1 MMSDTVAQSAGVQR
15 YVEKAER
22 MLKAH
27 SRYVAEMRKLKFDTI
42 AVHGLYSVQESIEKN
57 QGSVIEPIYM
67 STSEAYRDSDE
78 LEAALA
84 YLIPSWV
91 YTRIHNPTIHYLETT
106 LALMEGYGCDC
117 ETSALATSSGMS
129 AVFIATEPLLVRK
142 TGSEKMNF
150 VATAQCYGGTYQ
162 QFSARRMQ
170 EQGIEVRWV
179 VHAHDTEEWAS
190 LIDENTRFV
199 YGEMPSNPGQSIF
212 DIAGV
217 AEVAHR
223 AGVPLIV
230 DSTVA
235 TPALMRPLQHGADI
249 VVHSSSKSMTMSGFG
264 IGGAVI
270 SRNNIVSNVDNPEMK
285 ENFAIYAKLLPFRDY
300 GPCISPFNAGITLSE
315 LKTLRCK
322 MEMVSRSTQ
331 KVAEFLESHPKV
343 EQVHYLGL
351 PSDPLHG
358 LASKYMKLV
367 DSEGPDGKPMNLF
380 GHLMSFRVRGSA
392 QDTRDVFDR
401 FHRIFRATD
410 LGRIKSVATIP
421 AISTHLQQG
430 EEARRMADVPP
441 TLIRLC
447 VGGEHPDDII
457 NDLDQALAV
466 VQ

>member
-1 MMSDTVAQSAGVQR
+1 MSDSVALGAGVQR
-15 YVEKAER
+15 YVEEAER
-22 MLKAH
+22 MQVAH

-42 AVHGLYSVQESIEKN
+42 AVHGLYSVEEAINKN
-57 QGSVIEPIYM
+57 QGAVIEPIYM

-91 YTRIHNPTIHYLETT
+91 YTRIHNPTVHYLETT
-106 LALMEGYGCDC
+106 LALLEGYGCEC

-129 AVFIATEPLLVRK
+129 AVFMATDPLLVRK
-142 TGSEKMNF
+142 TGSEKLNF
-150 VATAQCYGGTYQ
+150 VATAQCYGGTFQ

-179 VHAHDTEEWAS
+179 VNAHDTEEWAS
-190 LIDENTRFV
+190 LIDENTRFL

-212 DIAGV
+212 DIEGV

-235 TPALMRPLQHGADI
+235 TPALMRPLAHGADI

-270 SRNNIVSNVDNPEMK
+270 SRNNIVTNVDNPQMK
-285 ENFAIYAKLLPFRDY
+285 ENFAFYAKLLPFRDY
-300 GPCISPFNAGITLSE
+300 GPCVSPFNAGITLAE
-315 LKTLRCK
+315 IKTLRCK
-322 MEMVSRSTQ
+322 MEMVSRNTQ
-331 KVAEFLESHPKV
+331 TVAEFLETHPKV
-343 EQVHYLGL
+343 KQVDYLGL
-351 PSDPLHG
+351 LSDPLHE

-367 DSEGPDGKPMNLF
+367 DSEGPDGKPVNLF
-380 GHLMSFRVRGSA
+380 GHLMSFRVDGSA
-392 QDTRDVFDR
+392 EDTRNVFDR
-401 FHRIFRATD
+401 FRRIYRATD

-421 AISTHLQQG
+421 AISTHQQQG
-430 EEARRMADVPP
+430 EEARRMADIPP

-447 VGGEHPDDII
+447 IGGEHPNDII
-457 NDLDQALAV
+457 DDLDQALAV
-466 VQ
+466 VK